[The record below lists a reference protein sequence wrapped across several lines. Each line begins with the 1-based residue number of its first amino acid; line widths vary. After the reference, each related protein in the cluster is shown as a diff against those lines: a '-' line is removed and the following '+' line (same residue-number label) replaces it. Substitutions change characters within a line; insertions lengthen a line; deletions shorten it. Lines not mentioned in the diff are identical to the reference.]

1 MLLISPF
8 HPGAPIHLIN
18 FVLCEILLFSP
29 QMGKFKWKKLSDE
42 KKYELVHQIVSDP
55 AQYKERLEAS
65 NFHKLLAVLQ
75 YFLGGKETQEKLIEK
90 QLDVALSKMSI
101 GNNDGQLFTDKL
113 IAVFD
118 RSKALGKDTSS
129 LVPKF
134 WALYED
140 LKAEAF
146 AKLECNPL
154 NVTALDE
161 PMKELIKYAQNLQNK
176 LIQCHPEIAQ
186 DESEQKVIA
195 SMKDL
200 IKHQM
205 ALIIEN
211 AGKWTPQ
218 IPTLWGALPNHI
230 YPENWVWNES
240 AGQWHNSK
248 YSSSYSNQYFCG
260 PQDTYP
266 ADLLESSWAY
276 DIASQ
281 KWKSKYSNKEVEGA
295 GNENPATGPFPGLSN
310 WPGMSP
316 KDWSTVVGSIMLL
329 SSRKVFC
336 DTFGQEIIDLEWM
349 ARHSNFSKPTT
360 YCFKCNGT
368 SCGCNKLLQTYRDY
382 AAGTYIN
389 GVFTPNVKFR
399 YDRAVQIKVPDSPSD
414 PSHWGHLAWLFCEYM
429 ESVGA

>member
-1 MLLISPF
+1 
-8 HPGAPIHLIN
+8 
-18 FVLCEILLFSP
+18 
-29 QMGKFKWKKLSDE
+29 MGKFKWKKLSDE

-55 AQYKERLEAS
+55 VQYKERLEAS

-101 GNNDGQLFTDKL
+101 KSDEGHLFTDQL

-146 AKLECNPL
+146 AKLASNPL
-154 NVTALDE
+154 SVTALDE

-176 LIQCHPEIAQ
+176 LIQCHPSIA
-186 DESEQKVIA
+186 EEENEQKIIA

-200 IKHQM
+200 IKHQV
-205 ALIIEN
+205 ALIIEK
-211 AGKWTPQ
+211 AGEWTPQ
-218 IPTLWGALPNHI
+218 ILTLAPPNR
-230 YPENWVWNES
+230 YPEYWAWKEHE
-240 AGQWHNSK
+240 GRWYNSK
-248 YSSSYSNQYFCG
+248 INSSYSNQCFSG

-276 DIASQ
+276 DRASQ

-295 GNENPATGPFPGLSN
+295 ENENPATGPFPGLSN
-310 WPGMSP
+310 WTGMSP
-316 KDWSTVVGSIMLL
+316 KDWSTVVGSILLL

-336 DTFGQEIIDLEWM
+336 DTFGQEIIDLDWM
-349 ARHSNFSKPTT
+349 TQHANFSS
-360 YCFKCNGT
+360 NN
-368 SCGCNKLLQTYRDY
+368 SLEEYRDY
-382 AAGTYIN
+382 EAGTYID
-389 GVFTPNVKFR
+389 GVFSPNNKVR
-399 YDRAVQIKVPDSPSD
+399 YDRVVQIKVPESHSD

-429 ESVGA
+429 ESVEA